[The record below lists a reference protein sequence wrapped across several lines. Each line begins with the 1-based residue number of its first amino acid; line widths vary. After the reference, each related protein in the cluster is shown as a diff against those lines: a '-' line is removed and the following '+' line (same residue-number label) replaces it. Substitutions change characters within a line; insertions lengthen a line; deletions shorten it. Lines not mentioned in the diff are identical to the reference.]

1 MYVAQG
7 TMTNNDKPNGRERT
21 LNLSGIETTLDVKV
35 DELLIGVG
43 TFDPEKAEVNEN
55 VAEK

>member
-1 MYVAQG
+1 
-7 TMTNNDKPNGRERT
+7 MTNNDKPSGRERT
-21 LNLSGIETTLDVKV
+21 LNLSGIETTLDFKL

-55 VAEK
+55 VAKK